1 VYSYYSLFYRITED
15 NVPYLIDSTAQQKIS
30 VNLCSSVGSVGSV
43 LKTASPFIVKTASG
57 CVFQN
62 RGREHGGSQ
71 RVVTTKVR

>member
-30 VNLCSSVGSVGSV
+30 VNLCSSVGSV